1 MDRNLLFVSR
11 YPDICREFLD
21 AVSGRDIAI
30 DVAHNGTD
38 AALRL
43 KKKAYDVVVTG
54 LSLDGYN
61 GEQLITYINKCFPYT
76 VCIVYTTTISPA
88 QLQFVMNK
96 RDVFRVFL
104 RPVDFQT
111 VFWEALEEAFE
122 YHGILVKNQEDEHE
136 RKVRPLKKEIANI
149 GQKMQAQETGRR
161 EMAGYM
167 QRLMKRT
174 VKGYTHKLDGEGKK
188 KLWEMERDVVVLCCG
203 TEQELQAKLPG
214 AEKAAAKIYEAASE

>member
-11 YPDICREFLD
+11 YSDICREFLD
-21 AVSGRDIAI
+21 ATKDKDIAI
-30 DVAHNGTD
+30 DVAMNGAD
-38 AALRL
+38 AALLL
-43 KKKAYDVVVTG
+43 KKKRYDVVVTG

-61 GEQLITYINKCFPYT
+61 GEQLLTYINKSFPHT

-111 VFWEALEEAFE
+111 VFWEALEEAYE
-122 YHGILVKNQEDEHE
+122 YHGVLVKNQEDEHE
-136 RKVRPLKKEIANI
+136 QRLRPIKKEIATI
-149 GQKMQAQETGRR
+149 SQKLQAQEAGRR

-167 QRLMKRT
+167 QRLLKRS
-174 VKGYTHKLDGEGKK
+174 VKNYTHKLDGEGKK
-188 KLWEMERDVVVLCCG
+188 RLWELERDVVVLCCG
-203 TEQELQAKLPG
+203 KEQELRTKLQS
-214 AEKAAAKIYEAASE
+214 AENATAKIRGMTV